1 MYRPVRNSL
10 LALCVAASA
19 AVAQEGADARA
30 VERYLAELGLDRL
43 LADHLGREL
52 ESAAGEERL
61 RTAEALGDVL
71 TDLLEQET
79 DPDQRVAIEQ
89 RARELIQAMPDASTG
104 PLRLTLASTG
114 YTAAARLAERHRLA
128 QATAAEREEASR
140 LLQSVIP
147 EFQRIATDAHRR
159 VMTFERIEDRV
170 YELTPEAEE
179 RLSSARRTRSLAMF
193 NLGWARYQ
201 LASVT
206 GERAPA
212 ARALEDFG
220 WLLNSPDGQRASID
234 RVNPRNFRFDH
245 VAEAAIGVALCESE
259 IGEHIRALRWLDEL
273 ESSSEISKRIR
284 ESLPIRR
291 AVIYAQSA
299 RWNELRYL
307 VEEWTSERLGVPRPG
322 PAEARMLAVLTLR
335 ALEADPGDLV
345 IGATASMAM
354 GELIRLGEAPH
365 VLDLLDRFGSAPL
378 PGDGFVVRYV
388 RALRAVENAAEA
400 HRGPEPAED
409 DRAITLYANAARS
422 FRGTLA
428 APDSDAFPD
437 EEGACVVRLGVCL
450 YIAGRFAEAAETLSA
465 IPDETPLA
473 ELERGLW
480 YAHTAAT
487 RAAERALKEGRTPDA
502 QQLAEASLRA
512 RASYVLRFPSSAN
525 AVRLLLE
532 DDARELASR
541 DRAVELLLAI
551 PNDNPAANAARAHAA
566 TLLLEAFRAA
576 PESAR
581 TAAGLRFADV
591 SERVAAEDA
600 ASGRIGQAVI
610 RWRQVLDVLLGLES
624 PDPARAQSVLEE
636 LRTTAASEDIVL
648 SDVAAELAYRELQI
662 ALARDDAAAA
672 SRAIQRLAQTG
683 GPYEEAGR
691 RKVYRAALERF
702 AKSDGEPE
710 ARAEAAARLIGIG
723 NDLLDRLDPEDPA
736 LPGVRD
742 AVASAAATLAA
753 LSNDPA
759 AVARA
764 IELDTEAM
772 RSGTATRDQL
782 RRLAGFALS
791 HNRADLAEEA
801 WRTILAGTKPG
812 SGAWTEARY
821 QSLELLAGRDRRAA
835 AASLRQYF
843 VLSDGP
849 GGLPWGP
856 RFLELAE
863 TLGVDP
869 EGP

>member
-10 LALCVAASA
+10 LALCL
-19 AVAQEGADARA
+19 AVSTATAQEGADARA
-30 VERYLAELGLDRL
+30 VERYLADLGLDRL

-52 ESAAGEERL
+52 ESAVGEERL

-79 DPDQRVAIEQ
+79 DRDRRVELER

-128 QATAAEREEASR
+128 QATPAEREEASR
-140 LLQSVIP
+140 LLQGVIP

-193 NLGWARYQ
+193 NLGWSRYQ

-206 GERAPA
+206 GEHAPA

-273 ESSSEISKRIR
+273 ESSSEISNRIR

-299 RWNELRYL
+299 RWNELRFL
-307 VEEWTSERLGVPRPG
+307 VEEWTAERLGVPRPG
-322 PAEARMLAVLTLR
+322 PAEARMLAVLSLR
-335 ALEADPGDLV
+335 ALESDPGDLV

-388 RALRAVENAAEA
+388 RALRAFGNAADA
-400 HRGPEPAED
+400 HPGPEPAED
-409 DRAITLYANAARS
+409 DRAITLYTDAARS
-422 FRGTLA
+422 FRGALA

-437 EEGACVVRLGVCL
+437 EHGACVVRLGVSL
-450 YIAGRFAEAAETLSA
+450 FIAGRSAEAAETLSS
-465 IPDETPLA
+465 IPDDTPLA

-480 YAHTAAT
+480 FAHTAAT
-487 RAAERALKEGRTPDA
+487 RASERALEEGRTIDA
-502 QQLAEASLRA
+502 RRLAEMSLRA

-525 AVRLLLE
+525 AVRLLLQ

-541 DRAVELLLAI
+541 GRAVELLLGI
-551 PNDNPAANAARAHAA
+551 PDDNPAANAARAHAA

-591 SERVAAEDA
+591 SERVAADDA
-600 ASGRIGQAVI
+600 AGGRAELAVI
-610 RWRQVLDVLLGLES
+610 RWRQVLDVLLGLDA

-636 LRTTAASEDIVL
+636 LRATAAFHGLDL
-648 SDVAAELAYRELQI
+648 SDIAAELAYRELQI
-662 ALARDDAAAA
+662 ALTRDDAAAA
-672 SRAIQRLAQTG
+672 SRALQRLSQAG

-691 RKVYRAALERF
+691 RKLYRVALERF
-702 AKSDGEPE
+702 AASEGEPE
-710 ARAEAAARLIGIG
+710 SRAETAARLIGIG
-723 NDLLDRLDPEDPA
+723 DELLEHLDPEDPA

-742 AVASAAATLAA
+742 AVASAAAALAEI
-753 LSNDPA
+753 SQDPA
-759 AVARA
+759 ATARA

-782 RRLAGFALS
+782 RRLAGFALR
-791 HNRADLAEEA
+791 HDRADLAEEA
-801 WRTILAGTKPG
+801 WRTILAGSEPG
-812 SGAWTEARY
+812 SESWTEARFR
-821 QSLELLAGRDRRAA
+821 SLELLAARDRRAA

-843 VLSDGP
+843 VLNDGP
-849 GGLPWGP
+849 GGPPWGP
-856 RFLELAE
+856 SFLELAQA
-863 TLGVDP
+863 LGVDP